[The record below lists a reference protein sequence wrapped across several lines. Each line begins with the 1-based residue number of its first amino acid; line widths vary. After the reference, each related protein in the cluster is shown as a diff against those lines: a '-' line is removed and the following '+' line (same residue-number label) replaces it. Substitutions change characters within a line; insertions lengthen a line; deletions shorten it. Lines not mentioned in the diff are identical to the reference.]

1 MRSTIKIMLT
11 ATAVAMATANAL
23 ANESRVAGQMAIR
36 PGSQVVVN
44 DAAASL
50 MRGRR
55 VLATFARGQRLEV
68 LQVAGPWVGT
78 AVTINGRRTGG
89 WVWRG
94 RLTTPERF
102 AAGRPPVRRYSY
114 APGVRRYSYAPGQ
127 PMESPLPRSGPYPY
141 ATNVLPPDMRD
152 YYTGG
157 LRSGSPLIM
166 GATRYGR
173 NYWRADRKIIGY

>member
-11 ATAVAMATANAL
+11 AAAVSLATMAVRTGDVRAS
-23 ANESRVAGQMAIR
+23 ERMAIR
-36 PGSQVVVN
+36 PRAQVVVN
-44 DAAASL
+44 ESAASL
-50 MRGRR
+50 MLGRR
-55 VLATFARGQRLEV
+55 VLANIARGQQLEV
-68 LQVAGPWVGT
+68 LQVQGPWIGT
-78 AVTINGRRTGG
+78 AVTVNGRKTGG

-94 RLTTPERF
+94 QLTTPERF
-102 AAGRPPVRRYSY
+102 AAGRTPVRRYSY
-114 APGVRRYSYAPGQ
+114 APAQ
-127 PMESPLPRSGPYPY
+127 AMESPLSRSGPYPY

>member
-11 ATAVAMATANAL
+11 AAAVSLATMAVPTGDVRAS
-23 ANESRVAGQMAIR
+23 ERMAIR
-36 PGSQVVVN
+36 PGAQVVVN

-55 VLATFARGQRLEV
+55 ILATFARGQQLEV

-94 RLTTPERF
+94 QLTTPERF
-102 AAGRPPVRRYSY
+102 AAGPSPLRRYSY
-114 APGVRRYSYAPGQ
+114 APAQ
-127 PMESPLPRSGPYPY
+127 AMESPLPRSGPYPY

>member
-1 MRSTIKIMLT
+1 MRNTIKIMLA
-11 ATAVAMATANAL
+11 ATAVSLATTAVRTDDVRGA
-23 ANESRVAGQMAIR
+23 EQMVIQ
-36 PGSQVVVN
+36 PGCQVVVN

-50 MRGRR
+50 MLGRR
-55 VLATFARGQRLEV
+55 VLANVARGQQLEV
-68 LQVAGPWVGT
+68 LQVKGPWIGT
-78 AVTINGRRTGG
+78 AVTVNGRRTGG

-94 RLTTPERF
+94 QLTTPERF
-102 AAGRPPVRRYSY
+102 AAAPPSVRRYSY
-114 APGVRRYSYAPGQ
+114 APAQ
-127 PMESPLPRSGPYPY
+127 AMESPMPRSGPYPY